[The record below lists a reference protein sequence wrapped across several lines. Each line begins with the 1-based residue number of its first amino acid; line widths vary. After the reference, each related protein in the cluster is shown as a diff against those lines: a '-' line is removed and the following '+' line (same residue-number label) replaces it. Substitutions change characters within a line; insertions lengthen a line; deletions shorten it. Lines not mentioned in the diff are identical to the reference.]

1 MNGAMRLDREDG
13 MPAQRLCL
21 LLGMMTAIAASAGAQ
36 TPSPVVQQIASN
48 PKLTEMFKSVWWHSS
63 LPSFEPLPTGPRPV
77 TNRSRTPQGFSNYGQ
92 LVGTNPVLQPW
103 AAEVVK
109 KKGELSL
116 AGVVYPNPAN
126 QCWPEPMPF
135 LYKNFGIQLL
145 PRGDEITILYDQDHE
160 FRKIR
165 MNQPHAARPRP
176 SFYGDP
182 VGHFEGDTWMVD
194 TVGVRTDHP
203 FAMIDL
209 FGTPYTDKLH
219 IVERF
224 KVISYDEAK
233 DGLDRDAKEN
243 FRPPAFINR
252 NFRGNHLQVYMTID
266 DPGVFTTP
274 WSVTVTYGRGADQ
287 LPETVCSENIQ
298 EYFENKSADVPTAA
312 KPDF

>member
-1 MNGAMRLDREDG
+1 M
-13 MPAQRLCL
+13 
-21 LLGMMTAIAASAGAQ
+21 AAPAGAQ
-36 TPSPVVQQIASN
+36 TAAPANRVVQDIAAN
-48 PKLTEMFKSVWWHSS
+48 PKLTEMFTSVWWHSS
-63 LPSFEPLPTGPRPV
+63 LPSFEPLPSGPRPV
-77 TNRSRTPQGFSNYGQ
+77 TNLSRTPQGFSNYGQ
-92 LVGTNPVLQPW
+92 LVGDYKNPILQPW
-103 AAEVVK
+103 AADVVK
-109 KKGELSL
+109 KKGDESL
-116 AGVVYPNPAN
+116 AGVVFPNPAN

-135 LYKNFGIQLL
+135 LYKNFGIQLV

-182 VGHFEGDTWMVD
+182 VGHFEGDTLVVD

-209 FGTPYTDKLH
+209 FGTPYSDKLH

-224 KVISYDEAK
+224 KVIPYDQAK

-243 FRPPAFINR
+243 FRPGAFINR
-252 NFRGNHLQVYMTID
+252 NYRGNHLQVYMTIE
-266 DPGVFTTP
+266 DPGVFTMP
-274 WSVTVTYGRGADQ
+274 WPVTVTYGRGADQ

-298 EYFENKSADVPTAA
+298 EYFENKVAHVPTAA